1 MKIGDLVK
9 PKSYCTNSERLA
21 IIIEVPEYLS
31 CVKILYTDK
40 NQVSSALISNL
51 EIISKAN
58 NIQND

>member
-1 MKIGDLVK
+1 MNIGDLVK
-9 PKSYCTNSERLA
+9 PKSHCRNSERYA

-51 EIISKAN
+51 EIISKTN
-58 NIQND
+58 DIQND

>member
-1 MKIGDLVK
+1 MNVGDLVK
-9 PKSYCTNSERLA
+9 PKSHCLNSERLA

-51 EIISKAN
+51 EIISRAK
-58 NIQND
+58 I